1 MRHVFYY
8 SERLQKR
15 DEESGED
22 WAEATSSACDVSFSP
37 PFALIAHRH
46 NQVELANTPLATQF
60 SSAPPSHIFY
70 LFFLFYGFRYLRI
83 ELNKWIETRV
93 CGIGRK

>member
-22 WAEATSSACDVSFSP
+22 RAEATSSACEVSFSP
-37 PFALIAHRH
+37 PFALIAHQH

-60 SSAPPSHIFY
+60 SSAPPPT
-70 LFFLFYGFRYLRI
+70 FFILWVSI
-83 ELNKWIETRV
+83 SPH
-93 CGIGRK
+93 